1 VLRAQGIQYQRRMMA
16 AMQAGDADSV
26 HTIMSDHMAYA
37 ERSML
42 DLQAQLN
49 GDFLHDPV
57 ARGRT
62 GKRRKGTK

>member
-1 VLRAQGIQYQRRMMA
+1 MMA